1 MFNKPTRVLVPI
13 YLSSYRILA
22 PHPLYLPL
30 RSLISIVTS
39 GEGGGGQNPTKENG
53 APLSLS
59 LR

>member
-22 PHPLYLPL
+22 PLYLPL

-53 APLSLS
+53 APLSLCH
-59 LR
+59 